1 VDIRFSTPQ
10 AWCVAAVVALIV
22 GCGLVPAVGQAAE
35 TGNGLPKIGPAPEFT
50 LTTQDGKRLSLSDL
64 RGKVLAIN
72 FIYATCAD
80 TCPMLTAKMARI
92 QDRLGADF
100 GPRAQF
106 LSVTVD
112 PERDTPAVLTSYA
125 KLHHTNP
132 AGWAFL
138 TGTPEEIREVARRY
152 GVFYKRTRRGDVEH
166 TFLTSLVDQSGILRV
181 QYMGVR
187 FDPEEMLRDLQ
198 ALLQEGAQR

>member
-1 VDIRFSTPQ
+1 
-10 AWCVAAVVALIV
+10 VVALIV
-22 GCGLVPAVGQAAE
+22 GCGLGPAVGQAAE
-35 TGNGLPKIGPAPEFT
+35 TDIGLPRIGPAPEFR
-50 LTTQDGKRLSLSDL
+50 LTTQDGKRLSLSEL

-100 GPRAQF
+100 GSRIHF
-106 LSVTVD
+106 VSVTVD
-112 PERDTPAVLTSYA
+112 PDRDTPAILTRYA
-125 KLHHTNP
+125 SLHHANP

-138 TGTPEEIREVARRY
+138 TGTPAEIREVARRY
-152 GVFYKRTRRGDVEH
+152 GVYYKRTRRGDVEH
-166 TFLTSLVDQSGILRV
+166 TFLTSLVDQEGTLRV

-198 ALLQEGAQR
+198 ALLQERAQR

>member
-1 VDIRFSTPQ
+1 MLGAA
-10 AWCVAAVVALIV
+10 AW
-22 GCGLVPAVGQAAE
+22 LVPGVCSAAGG
-35 TGNGLPKIGPAPEFT
+35 GNGLPRIGPAPEFT
-50 LTTQDGKRLSLSDL
+50 LTAQDGRQLSLSDL

-92 QDRLGADF
+92 QDRLGGDF
-100 GPRAQF
+100 GSKVYF

-112 PERDTPAVLTSYA
+112 PDRDTPTVLNQYA
-125 KLHHTNP
+125 KRHGANS

-138 TGTPEEIREVARRY
+138 TGTREEIREVAKKY
-152 GVFYKRTRRGDVEH
+152 GIYYKRTRRGDVEH
-166 TFLTSLVDQSGILRV
+166 TFLTSLVDQSGVLRV

-187 FDPEEMLRDLQ
+187 FNPEEMLQDLQ
-198 ALLQEGAQR
+198 ALLKERSP

>member
-1 VDIRFSTPQ
+1 MRGGWRM
-10 AWCVAAVVALIV
+10 AIV
-22 GCGLVPAVGQAAE
+22 MGLGTAGWLAPGVCHPAGE
-35 TGNGLPKIGPAPEFT
+35 GDGLPRIGPASEFT
-50 LTTQDGKRLSLSDL
+50 LTAQDGRRISLGEL
-64 RGKVLAIN
+64 RGKVVAVT

-80 TCPMLTAKMARI
+80 TCPILTAKMAGL
-92 QDRLGADF
+92 QARLGADF
-100 GPRAQF
+100 GPKVYF

-112 PERDTPAVLTSYA
+112 PERDTPAVLRQYA
-125 KLHHTNP
+125 KLHHSNP

-138 TGTPEEIREVARRY
+138 TGTPGEIREVARRY

-166 TFLTSLVDQSGILRV
+166 TFLTSLVDQEGLLRV

-198 ALLQEGAQR
+198 SLLREGARR